1 MGVIIT
7 ISEPDLQVLAEQVPS
22 VPNYTLILTVAI
34 GVGIFLAL
42 AIVRILLQISLSVIL
57 TVLYIAL
64 IIISFFVPSDFLAVA
79 FDSGGVTTGPMT
91 VPFIMA
97 MGIGLASVRSDK
109 NAASDSFGLVALSS
123 IGPVLAVLILG
134 FFLNLWK
141 LLIPLQG
148 LQMFLQHKM
157 L

>member
-1 MGVIIT
+1 MYFFIAAIETFCKKDLSPRGLDSLKEICSLSKIPVI
-7 ISEPDLQVLAEQVPS
+7 
-22 VPNYTLILTVAI
+22 AI

-97 MGIGLASVRSDK
+97 MGVGLASVRSDK
-109 NAASDSFGLVALSS
+109 
-123 IGPVLAVLILG
+123 I
-134 FFLNLWK
+134 
-141 LLIPLQG
+141 
-148 LQMFLQHKM
+148 HR
-157 L
+157 